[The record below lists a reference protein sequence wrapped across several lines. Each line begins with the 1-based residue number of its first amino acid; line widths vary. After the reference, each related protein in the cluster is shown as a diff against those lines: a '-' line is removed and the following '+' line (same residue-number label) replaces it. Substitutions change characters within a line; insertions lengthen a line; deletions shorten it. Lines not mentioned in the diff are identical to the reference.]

1 MHIYSPDLSHVG
13 KTGQT
18 ASLRLKPP
26 LSFSGPF
33 LRLENMVGLLGAALA
48 CVCLFVIPADQY
60 WNIRV
65 PLYLVL
71 ALWTIL
77 RPRIALYLLPIA
89 VPWGTLDPVQIGGAN
104 SADIL
109 VGLLTAS
116 WLLGFVLRSFVP
128 GKLIDTA
135 ALDHEQFN
143 APRYLVVS
151 AVCLLLAMLLST
163 TVAFSLSTS
172 LKEIVK
178 WLEAVVVLLLGLQ
191 YIRTRQQIWT
201 IVIVLCI
208 ATLSMACY
216 GYAQEFLN
224 IGPSSFIRDNSLRVY
239 GTFGQPNPFAGY
251 INMTLMVTL
260 ALALLARC
268 WKICV
273 MAAIAT
279 VFLFG
284 VEYFTNS
291 KGGLLALAVTT
302 LFIVF
307 VGFPRLR
314 ILFSAAGIAILGA
327 IEAFLAGKLPESLF
341 LPLLTK
347 IGLVGISFSSPSP
360 DNYANSERVAHWYVG
375 IQMFINHPLLGVG
388 IGNYQFD
395 YAQYAPG
402 IFVLPLGHAHN
413 YYINIA
419 AETGMI
425 GLLCFLAFLVT
436 IFFAG
441 GRSIH
446 AINRRYQLEQT
457 QLSHPPRVRTYPI
470 PSLQQIHARFMCL
483 RILVNDRA
491 LAIGLMAAILSVCV
505 HNLVDDL
512 YVHSMTSLFALLV
525 VLLVRLKDVTLAH
538 K

>member
-1 MHIYSPDLSHVG
+1 MHIYSPDLSHTE
-13 KTGQT
+13 KTT
-18 ASLRLKPP
+18 LLRFRTLLSPP
-26 LSFSGPF
+26 GSF
-33 LRLENMVGLLGAALA
+33 LRSENVIGLFAAMLA
-48 CVCLFVIPADQY
+48 CACLFLIPAGQY
-60 WNIRV
+60 WNMRI

-77 RPRIALYLLPIA
+77 RPRVALYLLPIA

-109 VGLLTAS
+109 VALLTAS
-116 WLLGFVLRSFVP
+116 WLLGFVLRSFVR
-128 GKLIDTA
+128 GKLSDTA
-135 ALDHEQFN
+135 ALDHEQSN
-143 APRYLVVS
+143 APRYLASS
-151 AVCLLLAMLLST
+151 ALCLLLAMLLSM
-163 TVAFSLSTS
+163 TVASSLSTS

-178 WLEAVVVLLLGLQ
+178 WLEAVVILLLGLQ

-201 IVIVLCI
+201 IVIVLCL
-208 ATLSMACY
+208 AALSMACY
-216 GYAQEFLN
+216 GYAQEFFS
-224 IGPSSFIRDNSLRVY
+224 IGPGSFIRDNSLRVY
-239 GTFGQPNPFAGY
+239 GTFGQPNPLAGY
-251 INMTLMVTL
+251 INMTLMITL
-260 ALALLARC
+260 ALTLLARS
-268 WKICV
+268 WRICV
-273 MAAIAT
+273 PMGVASL
-279 VFLFG
+279 VLFG

-291 KGGLLALAVTT
+291 KGGILALVVTT

-314 ILFSAAGIAILGA
+314 VLFSAVGIALLA
-327 IEAFLAGKLPESLF
+327 ACEPFLAGNISTSIF

-347 IGLVGISFSSPSP
+347 IGLVGISFTSPTS
-360 DNYANSERVAHWYVG
+360 DNYANSERVAHWYAG
-375 IQMFINHPLLGVG
+375 IQMFLHHPLLGVG

-395 YAQYAPG
+395 YAPYAPG

-419 AETGMI
+419 AETGI
-425 GLLCFLAFLVT
+425 VGLACFLAFLIA
-436 IFFAG
+436 IFLAG

-446 AINRRYQLEQT
+446 SINRRYQLEQAHLT
-457 QLSHPPRVRTYPI
+457 HPARVRTYPL
-470 PSLQQIHARFMCL
+470 PSLQQIHAQFTRL

-491 LAIGLMAAILSVCV
+491 LAIGLLASILSLCI

-525 VLLVRLKDVTLAH
+525 VLLLRLRDVTH